1 MTDSGVEI
9 EPQQSI
15 LSGEAL
21 DVVRQYAADLA
32 EFGETLGLL
41 GPREYERLWTRH
53 LLNSAV
59 VAPFFVGM
67 QRVADIGSGA
77 GLPGLVLAAM
87 LPTTELHLI
96 EPMERRS
103 QWLVEEAA
111 RLNFD
116 NVVVHA
122 KPAQEIISG
131 QFDGVTSRAVA
142 ALRKLIPLAAPL
154 SRVGGTLALI
164 KGKSVTT
171 ELEDAA
177 KQVRHHHLVDVQV
190 RRVGDGEIPEPTTV
204 LLATVGR

>member
-1 MTDSGVEI
+1 MGDSCVEI
-9 EPQQSI
+9 EPQQSV
-15 LSGEAL
+15 LSGDAL
-21 DVVRQYAADLA
+21 ETVRQYASDLA

-67 QRVADIGSGA
+67 RRVADIGSGA

-87 LPTTELHLI
+87 LPDAELHLI

-103 QWLVEEAA
+103 QWLIDEAA
-111 RLNFD
+111 RLGLD

-122 KPAQEIISG
+122 KPAQEIIGG

-164 KGKSVTT
+164 KGQSVAT

-177 KQVRHHHLVDVQV
+177 KQVRHYHLVDVHV